1 MFLFVWYFLVFCLG
15 AAVGSFLNVC
25 IYRIP
30 LEKSIMWPGS
40 RCGHCLQRIRLYDN
54 IPLLSYCLLRG
65 RCRSCGSRF
74 SPRYFLIE
82 LGTGLGFVGLFYLE
96 VVANV
101 HNLELLRDRQLFIQW
116 GVIPL
121 AGWLVFAFH
130 ATLLSLLIVATFT
143 DFDHLEIPMS
153 VTITGA
159 VIGLAGAMLFPWPWP
174 HRPNGLKDPA
184 MWASF
189 PPPGPVFGGGGQ
201 MPRTALYPWPVWNV
215 LPDWLPWGSWRLGL
229 ATGLAG
235 LLAGALIL
243 RLIAFLYKHLRGMEG
258 LGLGDADLMMM
269 VGCFLGWQ
277 PVVVAFFVALA
288 PGLVF
293 GLGRLI
299 FRAGREMPFGPS
311 LAVATVFT
319 WLAWDRL
326 LGPWWANFFFDGP
339 LVVGA
344 GSVMVLGMFLMF
356 WLLGAARGRG
366 EPEAAEPEAPGPAEA
381 RPPETGPF

>member
-1 MFLFVWYFLVFCLG
+1 MFLFVWHFLVFCLG

-30 LEKSIMWPGS
+30 LEKSIIWPGS
-40 RCGHCLQRIRLYDN
+40 RCGHCLQRIRWYDN
-54 IPLLSYCLLRG
+54 LPLVSYGLLRG
-65 RCRSCGSRF
+65 RCRRCGSRY

-82 LGTGLGFVGLFYLE
+82 LGTGLGFAGLFYLE

-101 HNLELLRDRQLFIQW
+101 HNLEVLRDRQFFIQW

-153 VTITGA
+153 VTLTGA

-174 HRPNGLKDPA
+174 HPT
-184 MWASF
+184 WAGAPLPWKGF
-189 PPPGPVFGGGGQ
+189 PPPGPVFGDKGPG
-201 MPRTALYPWPVWNV
+201 MPLTGLYPWPVWNV
-215 LPDWLPWGSWRLGL
+215 LPAWLPLGSWRLGL

-243 RLIAFLYKHLRGMEG
+243 RLIAFLYKLLRGMEG

-277 PVVVAFFVALA
+277 PVVVAFGVALA

-293 GLGRLI
+293 GLGRLVWG
-299 FRAGREMPFGPS
+299 AGREMPFGPS
-311 LAVATVFT
+311 LALATVVT

-326 LGPWWANFFFDGP
+326 FGPWSANFFFDGP
-339 LVVGA
+339 LVIGA
-344 GSVMVLGMFLMF
+344 GAVMVLGMFAVF
-356 WLLGAARGRG
+356 WLLGATRGRG
-366 EPEAAEPEAPGPAEA
+366 TPEAAGPTEA